1 MVMMERDTTGWMWQE
16 ACAMLDEAER
26 MHRQFYRVGQVQL
39 QTVWEPPTDIFETQE
54 ELWIVVALPGAKLE
68 ETRVVIDGGVLTVV
82 SERRLPAA
90 MRQAVIRR
98 MELPYGR
105 LQKSVQLPPGR
116 FEIHTRDL
124 IDGCLHLGLHKLDDA
139 R

>member
-1 MVMMERDTTGWMWQE
+1 MMERDTTGWMWQE
-16 ACAMLDEAER
+16 ACAVLDEAER
-26 MHRQFYRVGQVQL
+26 RHRQFYRIGQVQM

-54 ELWIVVALPGAKLE
+54 DLWIIVALPGAKLE
-68 ETRVVIDGGVLTVV
+68 ETGVVIDGSVLTVM

-90 MRQAVIRR
+90 MRQAVIHR

-105 LQKSVQLPPGR
+105 LQKSIELPPGD

-124 IDGCLHLGLHKLDDA
+124 IDGCLQLGLRKLAGA